1 MTTKVSYRKMTI
13 LDVQAVHAIEEATFP
28 TPWTEDSFYYEM
40 TENQYA
46 YYILAS
52 ESDNIVGFCGMW
64 MVLGD
69 VQITN
74 VAVLPAYR
82 GQKIGEG
89 LMTAAMAT
97 AKAHGMENMSLEVR
111 ISNYIAQ
118 QLYRKMGF
126 SDGGI
131 RKAYYT
137 DNQEDALV
145 MWVKL

>member
-111 ISNYIAQ
+111 ISNHIAQ